1 MISME
6 TKKTK
11 FKTKRSIRFKI
22 MLMTNIIVIAV
33 MIVCSLILRYSMNS
47 LTKSI
52 LIDVL
57 QPMAKQSSKAVESN
71 IHLMADRI
79 MGIATD
85 SRLML
90 GGSNYVNVQEVLA
103 DAINTYELYGI
114 GIYGMDGRCRGAKGD
129 IYENLSETS
138 WFNVLKESDNMT
150 IADPVITDSYIGIP
164 MAMPVKYNGR
174 TNLYLAG
181 IYKYD
186 LLREVLASIHIGHN
200 GKALIINNK
209 GKIVGHLQEELVRK
223 ETNIYDL
230 DSGKEAR
237 SIFDSMAARETG
249 SAEGVVNGE
258 DSYVSYCPV
267 RGTGWSFAV
276 EVPKNDYMEQ
286 TNIALYNTI
295 VGTFVTLIVALLG
308 IWIVTTVISNQLKK
322 AITRMNKF
330 SNGDLK
336 SPIEVKS
343 SGDEIEILSLSL
355 KTTVENINGYITEIR
370 NVLENIS
377 DGNLAVSADGD
388 YHGDFVVIGE
398 SPTDITESLNNV
410 MKQTSETAYQ
420 LAGTAQNMEDQSR
433 EMHQAAEAQTD
444 TMLGLDSE
452 VDIIKKNL
460 EQVTDNTKQ
469 THKSAYDIA
478 AQISEG
484 GRKMKEL
491 KEAMDAIECNAE
503 DINKISKVIEG
514 ISQQTKV
521 LALNAT
527 VEAARAGEAGA
538 GFAVVAQEVRKL
550 AEKSEEEAK
559 NTVSMI
565 AQAGVLI
572 RRGAELTEE
581 TAIALEEISKSSD
594 EVTRIAGC
602 LAEAVDV
609 QEASLNEITG
619 KIDEL
624 SAITALNLQCAQN
637 TKSASAGLKSE
648 SLKLQKLLSRFRF
661 H

>member
-79 MGIATD
+79 MGIAKD
-85 SRLML
+85 NRLVR
-90 GGSNYVNVQEVLA
+90 GGSGYGDVQDVLA

-114 GIYGMDGRCRGAKGD
+114 AIYGMDGRCMGAKGD

-138 WFNVLKESDNMT
+138 WFKVLKESDNMT

-164 MAMPVKYNGR
+164 MAMPVKYNGK
-174 TNLYLAG
+174 TKLYITG

-186 LLREVLASIHIGHN
+186 LLREVLAAIHIGHN
-200 GKALIINNK
+200 GRALIINSE

-223 ETNIYDL
+223 EANIYDL
-230 DSGKEAR
+230 DSSKEAH

-258 DSYVSYCPV
+258 NSYVSYCPV

-295 VGTFVTLIVALLG
+295 IGTFVTLIVALSG

-398 SPTDITESLNNV
+398 SLTDITESLNNV

-637 TKSASAGLKSE
+637 TESASAGLKSE
-648 SLKLQKLLSRFRF
+648 SLKLQKLLSRFWF

>member
-1 MISME
+1 M
-6 TKKTK
+6 
-11 FKTKRSIRFKI
+11 
-22 MLMTNIIVIAV
+22 
-33 MIVCSLILRYSMNS
+33 
-47 LTKSI
+47 
-52 LIDVL
+52 
-57 QPMAKQSSKAVESN
+57 
-71 IHLMADRI
+71 
-79 MGIATD
+79 
-85 SRLML
+85 
-90 GGSNYVNVQEVLA
+90 
-103 DAINTYELYGI
+103 
-114 GIYGMDGRCRGAKGD
+114 
-129 IYENLSETS
+129 
-138 WFNVLKESDNMT
+138 
-150 IADPVITDSYIGIP
+150 
-164 MAMPVKYNGR
+164 
-174 TNLYLAG
+174 
-181 IYKYD
+181 
-186 LLREVLASIHIGHN
+186 
-200 GKALIINNK
+200 
-209 GKIVGHLQEELVRK
+209 
-223 ETNIYDL
+223 
-230 DSGKEAR
+230 
-237 SIFDSMAARETG
+237 
-249 SAEGVVNGE
+249 
-258 DSYVSYCPV
+258 
-267 RGTGWSFAV
+267 
-276 EVPKNDYMEQ
+276 
-286 TNIALYNTI
+286 
-295 VGTFVTLIVALLG
+295 
-308 IWIVTTVISNQLKK
+308 
-322 AITRMNKF
+322 
-330 SNGDLK
+330 
-336 SPIEVKS
+336 
-343 SGDEIEILSLSL
+343 
-355 KTTVENINGYITEIR
+355 
-370 NVLENIS
+370 LENIS

-398 SPTDITESLNNV
+398 SLTDITESLNNV

-637 TKSASAGLKSE
+637 TESASAGLKSE

>member
-33 MIVCSLILRYSMNS
+33 MLVCSLILRYSMNS

-79 MGIATD
+79 MGIAAD
-85 SRLML
+85 SRLMQ
-90 GGSNYVNVQEVLA
+90 GGSGYENVQEVLA

-114 GIYGMDGRCRGAKGD
+114 GIYEMDGRCRGAKGD

-138 WFNVLKESDNMT
+138 WFKVLKESDNMT

-164 MAMPVKYNGR
+164 MAMPVKYNGK

-186 LLREVLASIHIGHN
+186 LLREVLAAIHIGHN
-200 GKALIINNK
+200 GRALIINSK

-223 ETNIYDL
+223 EANIYDL
-230 DSGKEAR
+230 DSGKEAH
-237 SIFDSMAARETG
+237 SIFDNMAARETG
-249 SAEGVVNGE
+249 STEGVVNGE

-276 EVPKNDYMEQ
+276 EVPKKDYMEQ

-295 VGTFVTLIVALLG
+295 VGTFLTLIAALSG

-330 SNGDLK
+330 SDGDLK
-336 SPIEVKS
+336 SPIEVKN
-343 SGDEIEILSLSL
+343 SGDEVEILSLSL

-370 NVLENIS
+370 SVLENIS

-398 SPTDITESLNNV
+398 SLTNITESLNNV

-452 VDIIKKNL
+452 VGIIKKNL

-550 AEKSEEEAK
+550 AEESEEEAK
-559 NTVSMI
+559 NTVSMVE
-565 AQAGVLI
+565 QAGVLI

-581 TAIALEEISKSSD
+581 TAMALEEISKSSD

-602 LAEAVDV
+602 LAEAVDI

-619 KIDEL
+619 KMDEL

-637 TKSASAGLKSE
+637 TESASAGLKSE

>member
-79 MGIATD
+79 MGIAKD
-85 SRLML
+85 NRLVR
-90 GGSNYVNVQEVLA
+90 GGSGYGDVQDVLA

-114 GIYGMDGRCRGAKGD
+114 AIYGMDGRCMGAKGD

-138 WFNVLKESDNMT
+138 WFKVLKESDNMT

-164 MAMPVKYNGR
+164 MAMPVKYNGK
-174 TNLYLAG
+174 TKLYITG

-186 LLREVLASIHIGHN
+186 LLREVLAAIHIGHN
-200 GKALIINNK
+200 GRALIINSE

-223 ETNIYDL
+223 EANIYDL
-230 DSGKEAR
+230 DSSKEAH

-258 DSYVSYCPV
+258 NSYVSYCPV

-295 VGTFVTLIVALLG
+295 IGTFVTLIVALSG

-336 SPIEVKS
+336 SPIEVKN
-343 SGDEIEILSLSL
+343 SGDEVEILSLSL

-398 SPTDITESLNNV
+398 SLTDITESLNNV

-581 TAIALEEISKSSD
+581 TAMALEEISKSSD

-637 TKSASAGLKSE
+637 TESASAGLKSE

>member
-1 MISME
+1 MRSKE

-33 MIVCSLILRYSMNS
+33 MLVCSAILRYSMDN

-79 MGIATD
+79 MGIASD
-85 SRLML
+85 SRLVS
-90 GGSNYVNVQEVLA
+90 GSASHRDMQSVLVGA
-103 DAINTYELYGI
+103 MNTYELYGI
-114 GIYGMDGRCRGAKGD
+114 GIYGMDGSCKESNGD
-129 IYENLSETS
+129 IYANLSETS
-138 WFNVLKESDNMT
+138 WFKTLKESDNMT

-164 MAMPVKYNGR
+164 MSMPVKSGGK
-174 TNLYLAG
+174 TILYLTG

-200 GKALIINNK
+200 GMAVIINNE
-209 GKIVGHLQEELVRK
+209 GKIVGHLQEDFVRK
-223 ETNIYDL
+223 ESNIYDL
-230 DSGKEAR
+230 DKGKGAH

-249 SAEGVVNGE
+249 SAEGVVNNE

-276 EVPKNDYMEQ
+276 EVPKKDYMEQ

-295 VGTFVTLIVALLG
+295 VGTFITLIAALSG

-322 AITRMNKF
+322 TIIRMNKF
-330 SNGDLK
+330 SDGDLK
-336 SPIEVKS
+336 SPVGVKN
-343 SGDEIEILSLSL
+343 SGDEVEILSISL
-355 KTTVENINGYITEIR
+355 KTTIENINGYITEIR
-370 NVLENIS
+370 KVLENIS
-377 DGNLAVSADGD
+377 DGNLAVSTDGD

-398 SPTDITESLNNV
+398 SLTNITESLNNV
-410 MKQTSETAYQ
+410 MKQTSGTAYQ
-420 LAGTAQNMEDQSR
+420 LASTAQNMQDQAR

-452 VDIIKKNL
+452 VGIIKKNL
-460 EQVTDNTKQ
+460 ENVTDNTKK

-478 AQISEG
+478 AQISECSQ
-484 GRKMKEL
+484 KMKEL

-503 DINKISKVIEG
+503 DVNKISKAIED

-550 AEKSEEEAK
+550 AEESEKEAK
-559 NTVSMI
+559 NTVEMI
-565 AQAGVLI
+565 SQAGVLI
-572 RRGAELTEE
+572 RKGAELMEE
-581 TAIALEEISKSSD
+581 TAESLEEISRSSD

-602 LAEAVDV
+602 LAETVDI
-609 QEASLNEITG
+609 QEASLNEITS
-619 KIDEL
+619 KMDEL

-637 TKSASAGLKSE
+637 TENTSSDLKSE
-648 SLKLQKLLSRFRF
+648 SLKLQELLGRFRF

>member
-1 MISME
+1 MRSVE

-22 MLMTNIIVIAV
+22 MFMTNIIVIAV
-33 MIVCSLILRYSMNS
+33 MLVCSVILKYSMDS

-90 GGSNYVNVQEVLA
+90 QGSNYRNVQDVLT

-129 IYENLSETS
+129 IYKNLSETS
-138 WFNVLKESDNMT
+138 WFEVLKESDNMT
-150 IADPVITDSYIGIP
+150 IADPFITDSYIGIP
-164 MAMPVKYNGR
+164 VAMPVKYNSK
-174 TNLYLAG
+174 TNLYLVG

-200 GKALIINNK
+200 GKALIINSE

-223 ETNIYDL
+223 EANIYEL
-230 DSGKEAR
+230 DSGKEAH

-249 SAEGVVNGE
+249 STEGVVNGE

-276 EVPKNDYMEQ
+276 EVPRKDYMEQ
-286 TNIALYNTI
+286 TNFALYNTI
-295 VGTFVTLIVALLG
+295 VGTFLTLIAALSG
-308 IWIVTTVISNQLKK
+308 IWIVTTVISGQLKK

-330 SNGDLK
+330 SYGDLK
-336 SPIEVKS
+336 SPVEVKN
-343 SGDEIEILSLSL
+343 SGDEVEILSISL
-355 KTTVENINGYITEIR
+355 KTTIENINGYITEIR
-370 NVLENIS
+370 KVLENIS
-377 DGNLAVSADGD
+377 DGNLDVSTHSD
-388 YHGDFVVIGE
+388 YHGDFIVIGE
-398 SPTDITESLNNV
+398 SLTNITGSLNNV

-420 LAGTAQNMEDQSR
+420 LANTAQNMEDQAK
-433 EMHQAAEAQTD
+433 EMHQAAETQTN

-452 VDIIKKNL
+452 VEVMKKNL
-460 EQVTDNTKQ
+460 EAVTDNTKQ

-484 GRKMKEL
+484 SRKMKEL
-491 KEAMDAIECNAE
+491 KEAMDSIECNAE
-503 DINKISKVIEG
+503 GINKISKVIED

-550 AEKSEEEAK
+550 AEESGEEAK
-559 NTVSMI
+559 NTVEMI
-565 AQAGVLI
+565 SQAGILI
-572 RRGAELTEE
+572 RKGVELTEE
-581 TAIALEEISKSSD
+581 TARALEEISKSSD
-594 EVTRIAGC
+594 EVTRIAGN
-602 LAEAVDV
+602 LAEAVDI

-619 KIDEL
+619 KMDEL

-637 TKSASAGLKSE
+637 TESASAGLKSE
-648 SLKLQKLLSRFRF
+648 SFKLQGLLSRFRL

>member
-1 MISME
+1 
-6 TKKTK
+6 
-11 FKTKRSIRFKI
+11 
-22 MLMTNIIVIAV
+22 
-33 MIVCSLILRYSMNS
+33 
-47 LTKSI
+47 
-52 LIDVL
+52 
-57 QPMAKQSSKAVESN
+57 
-71 IHLMADRI
+71 
-79 MGIATD
+79 
-85 SRLML
+85 
-90 GGSNYVNVQEVLA
+90 
-103 DAINTYELYGI
+103 
-114 GIYGMDGRCRGAKGD
+114 
-129 IYENLSETS
+129 
-138 WFNVLKESDNMT
+138 MT

-164 MAMPVKYNGR
+164 MAMPVKYNGK
-174 TNLYLAG
+174 TKLYITG

-186 LLREVLASIHIGHN
+186 LLREVLAAIHIGHN
-200 GKALIINNK
+200 GRALIINSE

-223 ETNIYDL
+223 EANIYDL
-230 DSGKEAR
+230 DSSKEAH

-258 DSYVSYCPV
+258 NSYVSYCPV

-295 VGTFVTLIVALLG
+295 VGTFVTLIVALSG

-343 SGDEIEILSLSL
+343 SGDEVEILSLSL

-398 SPTDITESLNNV
+398 SLTDITESLNNV

-637 TKSASAGLKSE
+637 TESASAGLKSE